1 MLAHALLAVHLV
13 VFVLSG
19 AFVVRAPGAAQ
30 PSRPAV
36 SALATSSDGS
46 VVVSTSDSGLERT
59 RPRSD
64 GFERGAGSPDLAFV
78 LPRSGLGI
86 APASLTGSLAIVSTT
101 VDHRR
106 LPSVVHGPRGPPHV

>member
-19 AFVVRAPGAAQ
+19 AFVVRAPGAALA
-30 PSRPAV
+30 RPAV

-59 RPRSD
+59 RPRS
-64 GFERGAGSPDLAFV
+64 ERGAGSPDLAFV